1 MNMRAI
7 DRLLAEYGESHQHP
21 TNKLV
26 HWICVPTI
34 FWTITAMLWSVKL
47 PVELPALGTN
57 LNVAL
62 IALTAVLFYYIIL
75 SPPLSFGM
83 IVFSFF
89 CLFLSFQLEKA
100 LEPTGFPLWAL
111 ALILFVVA
119 WIFQFWGHKIEG
131 KKPSFLKDL
140 QFLLVGPA
148 WLMHFIFKKIGL
160 RY

>member
-1 MNMRAI
+1 MRAI
-7 DRLLAEYGESHQHP
+7 DRLLTEYGESHQHP

-34 FWTITAMLWSVKL
+34 FWTITAMLWSIKL

-62 IALTAVLFYYIIL
+62 IALTLVLFYYIIL

-89 CLFLSFQLEKA
+89 CLFLSFQLEKV
-100 LEPTGFPLWAL
+100 LTPTGFPLWAL